1 MRILCT
7 LAVVVAIAGL
17 GVLAP
22 RAGVSPAPTTPAA
35 FIDLGAIFGG
45 DENEPDE
52 NEPDDG
58 THGARQPPARH
69 ARISFLGV
77 LLSAAGGALAALW
90 IASRVRRLRA
100 RLRGLRDRWSARLD
114 RRW

>member
-1 MRILCT
+1 MRILCIV
-7 LAVVVAIAGL
+7 AVAVALTGVVA
-17 GVLAP
+17 LAP
-22 RAGVSPAPTTPAA
+22 RSAVMPAHVTPTA

-45 DENEPDE
+45 SENEPDE

-58 THGARQPPARH
+58 TRAAPQAPARH
-69 ARISFLGV
+69 ARISVLGV

-100 RLRGLRDRWSARLD
+100 RLRRLGERWSARLD

>member
-1 MRILCT
+1 MRILCVLCVT
-7 LAVVVAIAGL
+7 VALAGL

-22 RAGVSPAPTTPAA
+22 RAAAPAHTTTAA

-45 DENEPDE
+45 SENEPDE

-58 THGARQPPARH
+58 SSGTRQPPARH
-69 ARISFLGV
+69 ARISILGV

-90 IASRVRRLRA
+90 VAGRVRRLRA
-100 RLRGLRDRWSARLD
+100 RLRGLRERWSARLD